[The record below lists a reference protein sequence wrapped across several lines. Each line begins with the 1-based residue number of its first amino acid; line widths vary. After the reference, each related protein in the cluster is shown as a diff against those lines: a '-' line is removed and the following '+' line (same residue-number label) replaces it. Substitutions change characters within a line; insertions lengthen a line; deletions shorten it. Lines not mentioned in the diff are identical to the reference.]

1 MTFSHPSGSIATILP
16 LAAHA
21 NRVDV
26 RMDFVTGSSVL
37 EQFETGL
44 DAILDTQDRGY
55 TAD

>member
-21 NRVDV
+21 DRVDV
-26 RMDFVTGSSVL
+26 RTDFVTGSSVL